1 MADAVVKQPTD
12 VVNTPEEQRE
22 LFLWKF
28 RDVKRE
34 DVMVLYRQ
42 FIQAD
47 KDRKGQIA
55 EFEAMK
61 MFERRGSIKTAVDL
75 RKLVEAMDI
84 NHNHQLSLL
93 EWLCAHFKK
102 DFNEL
107 YNFVD
112 EEARARAIEEAMRWG
127 EEMQKAQEEIEI
139 AQKRKE
145 MQAQIRAQALEKES
159 KLKGVEGMRAF
170 FLRKVESASDVTK
183 TNEQQIKEEAARR
196 RALREAK
203 RGLLQAQESMNKV
216 KTAEEIAA
224 EVKAEAARKAAEEEA
239 AKKKAVEDELAA
251 RAARKA
257 ALNAKWGGG
266 GQASTPPKPK

>member
-34 DVMVLYRQ
+34 DVMVLYRVSHFYSPKIVVCNALLLIVFILRSASHNLCVQQ

-93 EWLCAHFKK
+93 EWLCAHFHK

-112 EEARARAIEEAMRWG
+112 EEARVRAIEEAMRWG

-183 TNEQQIKEEAARR
+183 TNEQQVCCSFVS
-196 RALREAK
+196 LFV
-203 RGLLQAQESMNKV
+203 SFVFNKL
-216 KTAEEIAA
+216 IAY
-224 EVKAEAARKAAEEEA
+224 
-239 AKKKAVEDELAA
+239 LY
-251 RAARKA
+251 
-257 ALNAKWGGG
+257 
-266 GQASTPPKPK
+266 SYP